1 MPLCLL
7 LRTTTSLPVT
17 TLTNAALPSLFRV
30 IMTPLGVCDYLLYLT
45 VAT

>member
-7 LRTTTSLPVT
+7 FRTTSLQVA
-17 TLTNAALPSLFRV
+17 TLAQTPLPSLFRV
-30 IMTPLGVCDYLLYLT
+30 IMTPLGACDYLPYLT